1 MLPAS
6 LVFACLYFS
15 ISLIDLIDLVFKTGV
30 MLLTKTR
37 PCHASYHQISRPC
50 RASHISS
57 PDLNENYACLISSSF
72 LSCLRQKNFHSR
84 QSNLKEIFYNW
95 TGRRLDQ
102 INLTASF
109 IILIDSSLNICD
121 IYSYCGIGTLF
132 TIIIVVTPQFKL
144 LKKNANQTFT
154 DCFINLVQLISPRLI
169 VSTELTGL

>member
-1 MLPAS
+1 M
-6 LVFACLYFS
+6 
-15 ISLIDLIDLVFKTGV
+15 
-30 MLLTKTR
+30 
-37 PCHASYHQISRPC
+37 
-50 RASHISS
+50 
-57 PDLNENYACLISSSF
+57 
-72 LSCLRQKNFHSR
+72 
-84 QSNLKEIFYNW
+84 
-95 TGRRLDQ
+95 DQ